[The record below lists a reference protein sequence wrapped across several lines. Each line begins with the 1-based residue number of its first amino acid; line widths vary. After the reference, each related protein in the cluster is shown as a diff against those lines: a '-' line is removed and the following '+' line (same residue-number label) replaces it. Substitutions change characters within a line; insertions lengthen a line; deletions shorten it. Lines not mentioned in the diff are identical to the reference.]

1 MWQLSPQIFKSGGTE
16 GRTQRFARDVPGDVT
31 VALEA
36 RERATV
42 RASERHWKREA
53 VLPGSVYAFSE
64 NGNRPLK
71 SVHPR

>member
-42 RASERHWKREA
+42 RASERHLEA
-53 VLPGSVYAFSE
+53 GGGLPGFF
-64 NGNRPLK
+64 
-71 SVHPR
+71 